1 MKKIFTS
8 VLFILSCTA
17 LLSAQNRPADSVR
30 RTAFPTGFAGNV
42 TKAQS
47 KPYKTVHQRLAESI

>member
-17 LLSAQNRPADSVR
+17 LLSAQNRPADSV
-30 RTAFPTGFAGNV
+30 
-42 TKAQS
+42 S
-47 KPYKTVHQRLAESI
+47 KVVKIS